1 MNRLITLSIVGL
13 AVISSIGCATVYVE
27 KSSMLNNLPEPR
39 ATLLAGS
46 MVRVGRRHDE
56 KQGDLLDAAL
66 TASMSAY
73 LGDFGVKV
81 TQAAKDFVSK
91 HGLQVVV
98 DSERASRLSEVS
110 PVRDAVNV
118 IDTMGAIWYS
128 PDGSNK
134 TLDSSTSLLFGK
146 KAFIEAAD
154 DPEKPNEAF
163 MFVTGRIYEETGWF
177 IMKKPVV
184 RIEVRVLD
192 EQGED
197 LMRASGIGKG
207 EASPFVMDRQLKNLQ
222 LALDGALQSLSVV
235 AVETF

>member
-1 MNRLITLSIVGL
+1 MRRFAVSTIMSLALIGST
-13 AVISSIGCATVYVE
+13 GCATVYVE

-46 MVRVGRRHDE
+46 MVRVGRRHDQ

-73 LGDFGVKV
+73 LGDFGIKV
-81 TQAAKDFVSK
+81 TQAATDFVSK
-91 HGLQVVV
+91 HGMKVVT
-98 DSERASRLSEVS
+98 DSARANKLSQTNAL
-110 PVRDAVNV
+110 RDAVDT
-118 IDTMGAIWYS
+118 IDTLGAIWYS

-134 TLDSSTSLLFGK
+134 TLNSSSRLGFGK
-146 KAFIEAAD
+146 KSFVQAAD
-154 DPEKPNEAF
+154 DLETPKEAF

-177 IMKKPVV
+177 IMKKPVFH
-184 RIEVRVLD
+184 IEIRVLD